1 MLHAGLD
8 LSRRKIDVCLMS
20 GGGEIVDEWASPP
33 DADGLR
39 GLAARA
45 AMWGPAVR
53 GVIESMNGARFVHD
67 RLEEHGWDVL
77 IADATKVKGLAP
89 LACKT
94 DKIDARV
101 LATLSARDLVPPRS
115 GWPTRRSGAS
125 ASWPASGCIWSSTAR
140 CSSIASTP
148 R

>member
-8 LSRRKIDVCLMS
+8 LSRRKVDGCLLS
-20 GGGEIVDEWASPP
+20 GDGEIVDEWASPP

-67 RLEEHGWDVL
+67 RLEDSSRHGRRAALWRR
-77 IADATKVKGLAP
+77 IGAPARRMESEPCLA
-89 LACKT
+89 AVE
-94 DKIDARV
+94 RFE
-101 LATLSARDLVPPRS
+101 
-115 GWPTRRSGAS
+115 
-125 ASWPASGCIWSSTAR
+125 
-140 CSSIASTP
+140 
-148 R
+148 